1 MRVELKGKLDILSI
15 TATDRDIELSGVVVK

>member
-15 TATDRDIELSGVVVK
+15 TATDRDIELD